1 MVMNLKANPFQL
13 LRGTKTLALSNEKY
27 NSFCK
32 SSNNSMSTRF
42 YKFNLQSTKIRRNNN
57 YKLLTNKMNKIS
69 NAALSTQKRNNKF
82 IRSQTQKLFKK
93 NLLLE
98 KHKKKKN
105 IYFFVGENKF
115 KHRNQSSFGIKNKI
129 YGKNIGINLKEDF
142 KQNLTSKNNEKKVK
156 DFFVLLDSIFYDEN
170 YYYNKLKYKE
180 EEIFGHKEEYYEYLK
195 DELNYFINK
204 EKDLTM
210 KSEFYKIFKIKK
222 YGKID
227 LYFKSARIEV
237 LDIFDKLLLTIPL
250 PFDLMNLLYLCDGS
264 QINEFLVLLL
274 QSINIRDMLFNS
286 SNIFNLNDSTKKKI
300 FSDILSKIKI
310 EEGKLKFDI
319 EKKNFERYYSQIKY
333 LEKIKSFTDSN
344 KYKLFLNEFFKDQ
357 DTIEIIDKSNFNNK
371 IYNMP
376 NFKNITK
383 INFETNVNKYLYH
396 LVSEHS
402 IFKIN
407 LIFPEI
413 ILEFNSDKKTMNK
426 YINKELMIF
435 LYQNNFL
442 NWDFYI
448 LHFLYSF
455 KTLRRVLSGIFS
467 AKNNNRYKRFSAS
480 NDYSDIWDNNKKEK
494 EKEKEKLNIGNML
507 MLKNF
512 NLNNTVSFDYKNF
525 EYNFLLMDNVNL
537 SLFILRSYTIY
548 AFYASIKRP
557 VIYEFKFNFQQMKIL
572 YIISLFEKLEN
583 FIYKLLYIKNGEI
596 NFNYSYFDHF
606 LTMSNHN
613 ILNYFND
620 IYKLKEDN
628 EDNLNQNKE
637 KNHLNSINLRIVEP
651 FIEVLTI
658 NQFQNNYKLTQSYI
672 KLKNQFIEGLLKK
685 EMKEWIYVIHKFK
698 SDLNIK
704 YQNKY
709 EELRNKKVR
718 KKISVF
724 NNENKNRDLAKIFNK
739 FLKIE

>member
-1 MVMNLKANPFQL
+1 MVMNLKANPFQF

-27 NSFCK
+27 NSFLN
-32 SSNNSMSTRF
+32 SSNNSMSKKFYRF
-42 YKFNLQSTKIRRNNN
+42 NIQSTKNRRNNN
-57 YKLLTNKMNKIS
+57 YKLLTNKINKIS
-69 NAALSTQKRNNKF
+69 NEALSTQKRNNKF

-115 KHRNQSSFGIKNKI
+115 KHRSESSLGIKNKI
-129 YGKNIGINLKEDF
+129 NGKNFGIKLNEDF
-142 KQNLTSKNNEKKVK
+142 KQNLTSKNTEKKVK

-204 EKDLTM
+204 EKELTM

-237 LDIFDKLLLTIPL
+237 LDILDKLLLTIPI
-250 PFDLMNLLYLCDGS
+250 PFDLMNLLYLCDGN

-286 SNIFNLNDSTKKKI
+286 SNIFNLNDSTKKKV
-300 FSDILSKIKI
+300 FSDILAKIKI

-319 EKKNFERYYSQIKY
+319 GKKNFERYYSQIKY
-333 LEKIKSFTDSN
+333 LEAIKSFTDSN

-357 DTIEIIDKSNFNNK
+357 DTIEIIDKSNFNNN

-383 INFETNVNKYLYH
+383 INFETNVNKYIYN

-413 ILEFNSDKKTMNK
+413 ILEFNSDKKTMKK
-426 YINKELMIF
+426 YINKELMLF
-435 LYQNNFL
+435 LHHNNFL

-467 AKNNNRYKRFSAS
+467 AKNNSRYKRFIKP
-480 NDYSDIWDNNKKEK
+480 NEYSDIPDYNKKG
-494 EKEKEKLNIGNML
+494 KEKEKLNIGNIF
-507 MLKNF
+507 MLKNL
-512 NLNNTVSFDYKNF
+512 NLNNIVSFDYKNF
-525 EYNFLLMDNVNL
+525 EYNFLFMDNVNL

-572 YIISLFEKLEN
+572 YIVNLLEKLEN

-606 LTMSNHN
+606 LTMSNHD
-613 ILNYFND
+613 ILNYFHD

-628 EDNLNQNKE
+628 EDNLNQSKE

-658 NQFQNNYKLTQSYI
+658 NQFQNNYKLTQSHI

-698 SDLNIK
+698 IDLNIK

-718 KKISVF
+718 KKISVC
-724 NNENKNRDLAKIFNK
+724 NNDNKNRDLKKIFNK